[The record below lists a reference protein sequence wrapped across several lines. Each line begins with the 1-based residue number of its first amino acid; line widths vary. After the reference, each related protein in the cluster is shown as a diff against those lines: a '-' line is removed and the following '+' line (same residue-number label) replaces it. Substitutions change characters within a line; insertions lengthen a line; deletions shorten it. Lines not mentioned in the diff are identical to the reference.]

1 MRFYTM
7 LAIIALMVLSACSK
21 SKDCDYRKATVIRY
35 DCDRVILQLSE
46 DYPIGEDNWYDANSG
61 ERYDNVVSCLNICTI
76 REVTRAVPNATVYV
90 KLKETTRTDGEVC
103 LVCVG
108 IPLSAPAIVVEAT
121 AVSASQCR

>member
-1 MRFYTM
+1 MRIYAI
-7 LAIIALMVLSACSK
+7 LAIIGLVGLSACSK

-76 REVTRAVPNATVYV
+76 REATRAVPNATVYV
-90 KLKETTRTDGEVC
+90 KLKETTRTNGETC

-108 IPLSAPAIVVEAT
+108 IPLSAPSVVVEAT